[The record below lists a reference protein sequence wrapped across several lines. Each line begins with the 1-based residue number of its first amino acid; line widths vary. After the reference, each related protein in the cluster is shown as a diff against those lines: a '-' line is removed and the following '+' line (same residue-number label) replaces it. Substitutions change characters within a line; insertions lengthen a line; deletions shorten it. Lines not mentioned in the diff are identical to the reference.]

1 MSGAGA
7 KNDYDSPWK
16 EALLRLLDWFLPLS
30 EPEEIKL
37 REQLAELK
45 PEKTMPFVTSFE
57 RYARLEGRQEGR
69 QEGLRQAVHEVL
81 TTRFGPIPQA
91 MTEALEGCT
100 DTARLQAWLRAAS
113 TRSSLSE
120 VAAELA
126 ID

>member
-1 MSGAGA
+1 
-7 KNDYDSPWK
+7 
-16 EALLRLLDWFLPLS
+16 
-30 EPEEIKL
+30 
-37 REQLAELK
+37 
-45 PEKTMPFVTSFE
+45 MPFVTSFE